1 MERNNMLNHNE
12 LVSVIIPI
20 YNVEKYLHG
29 CVDSVIK
36 QTYSNLEIILVDDGS
51 PDNCPAI
58 CNMYAQNDS
67 RIRVI
72 HKENGGLSDARN
84 AGLTIAHGEYVYFL
98 DSDDYIEPEAI
109 ETLVNEAVHYDADFV
124 FFDANVINEAGK
136 TKYHNNAYH
145 RMGLYSN
152 PLNGI
157 DMLENLMKYNE
168 YRSAVPL
175 LFIKKKVLS
184 DKKLSFIKGLIYE
197 DDLFTFQLYLESNC
211 VVHLNEALY
220 NRRVRDNSI
229 MSGNIQPK
237 NLRSIIF
244 IINEML
250 SGYVNEKGKKA
261 EIIKTRLCYMLPC
274 INRDY
279 YGLDRKERRLFSDEI
294 RSLKKNLRKENYLG
308 DPTVKKFCNKKLL
321 MQIKE
326 RMYFAAKRVIPNK
339 YKIFIMNT
347 YKKLKMRNE
356 NSNAIVKLKNT
367 KDTPRIILIG
377 SPVHGN
383 LGDHAIAIA
392 ENLMFKDKLPDR
404 EVIEILMPEYIN
416 NSRKIKRYIN
426 KDDIIFIGGGGWLGT
441 LWQHNEET
449 VREVVKKYPENKI
462 VILPQTVYFE
472 ATKEGRVELEK
483 SRRIYSSHKHLLF
496 CLREKSSYNYVLEQ
510 GFIQKPGN
518 VLLLPDMALYLQHD
532 FEETQRDG
540 ILLCFRADRER
551 ASSLVRRRTVKE
563 YLWKKGEKVSYTTTV
578 YLDSISKDKRQ
589 DVLTDKLNEYSKA
602 KLVITDRLHSM
613 LFAAIT
619 GTPCIAFDNLT
630 GKVKGVYEWIKDL
643 GYLKIAIDE
652 REAIFYID
660 QILYT
665 NAEKHS
671 VFNNEKIKEE
681 FAVLAT
687 KIDQL

>member
-1 MERNNMLNHNE
+1 M
-12 LVSVIIPI
+12 
-20 YNVEKYLHG
+20 
-29 CVDSVIK
+29 
-36 QTYSNLEIILVDDGS
+36 
-51 PDNCPAI
+51 
-58 CNMYAQNDS
+58 
-67 RIRVI
+67 
-72 HKENGGLSDARN
+72 
-84 AGLTIAHGEYVYFL
+84 
-98 DSDDYIEPEAI
+98 
-109 ETLVNEAVHYDADFV
+109 HYDADFI

-157 DMLENLMKYNE
+157 DMLEKLMRYNE

-175 LFIKKKVLS
+175 LFIKKKVLL
-184 DKKLSFIKGLIYE
+184 DNKLSFLKGLIYE

-211 VVHLNEALY
+211 VIHLGEALY

-229 MSGNIQPK
+229 MSSNTQPN

-244 IINEML
+244 IINGML
-250 SGYVNEKGKKA
+250 SSYTSEKGKKA
-261 EIIKTRLCYMLPC
+261 EVIKKRLCYMLPC
-274 INRDY
+274 VNRDY
-279 YGLDRKERRLFSDEI
+279 YRLHRKQRRPFEDDI
-294 RSLKKNLRKENYLG
+294 KKLKENLRKENYL
-308 DPTVKKFCNKKLL
+308 DEPKVKRFCNEQLL
-321 MQIKE
+321 MQIKDS
-326 RMYFAAKRVIPNK
+326 MYIAAKRIIPDK
-339 YKIFIMNT
+339 YKSSTINT
-347 YKKLKMRNE
+347 YKKFKKRRTE
-356 NSNAIVKLKNT
+356 DEAVVKLKKT
-367 KDTPRIILIG
+367 KDIPRIILIG

-392 ENLMFKDKLPDR
+392 ENLVFKDKFPNR

-426 KDDIIFIGGGGWLGT
+426 KNDVIFIGGGGWLGT

-449 VREVVKKYPENKI
+449 VRGVVKKYPENKI

-472 ATKEGRVELEK
+472 ATNEGRVELEK
-483 SRRIYSSHKHLLF
+483 SRRIYSNHKHLLF

-510 GFIQKPGN
+510 GFIQKPTN
-518 VLLLPDMALYLQHD
+518 VLLLPDMALYLQYD
-532 FEETQRDG
+532 FEESERDG

-551 ASSLVRRRTVKE
+551 ASSLIRRRTVKE
-563 YLWKKGEKVSYTTTV
+563 YLWEKGEKVSYITTV
-578 YLDSISKDKRQ
+578 YLDSISKDRRQ
-589 DVLTDKLNEYSKA
+589 DDLADKLKEYSKS

-665 NAEKHS
+665 NAEKYS

-681 FAVLAT
+681 FDVLAT
-687 KIDQL
+687 KIDKL

>member
-84 AGLTIAHGEYVYFL
+84 AGLSIAQGEYVYFL
-98 DSDDYIEPEAI
+98 DSDDYIELEAI
-109 ETLVNEAVHYDADFV
+109 ETLVNEAVHYNADFV
-124 FFDANVINEAGK
+124 FFNANVINEAGSI
-136 TKYHNNAYH
+136 KYNNNAYH
-145 RMGLYSN
+145 RLGFYSN
-152 PLNGI
+152 PLTGV
-157 DMLENLMKYNE
+157 DMVEKLMKYNE

-175 LFIKKKVLS
+175 LFIKKNVLS
-184 DKKLSFIKGLIYE
+184 ENKLTFYKGLIYE
-197 DDLFTFQLYLESNC
+197 DDLFTFQLYLVSNC
-211 VVHLNEALY
+211 VVHLDEALY

-229 MSGNIQPK
+229 MSSNIKPN
-237 NLRSIIF
+237 NLRSIVF

-250 SGYVNEKGKKA
+250 SSYTNEGGKKA
-261 EIIKTRLCYMLPC
+261 EVIKTRLCYLLPC
-274 INRDY
+274 VNRDY
-279 YGLDRKERRLFSDEI
+279 YRLDKKQRRKFDDDI
-294 RSLKKNLRKENYLG
+294 KKLKENLRKENYL
-308 DPTVKKFCNKKLL
+308 DDLQVKRFCNEQSLN
-321 MQIKE
+321 QIKD
-326 RMYFAAKRVIPNK
+326 RIYFTAKRLIPNK
-339 YKIFIMNT
+339 YKVFIIEN
-347 YKKLKMRNE
+347 YKKIKMQSEKN
-356 NSNAIVKLKNT
+356 NTIAKLKKT

-392 ENLMFKDKLPDR
+392 ENLMFKDKFSDK
-404 EVIEILMPEYIN
+404 EVIEILMPEYIY
-416 NSRKIKRYIN
+416 NSSKIRRYIN
-426 KDDIIFIGGGGWLGT
+426 KNDIIFIGGGGWLGT
-441 LWQHNEET
+441 LWLHNEET
-449 VREVVKKYPENKI
+449 VRGIIKKYPENKI
-462 VILPQTVYFE
+462 IILPQTVYFE
-472 ATKEGRVELEK
+472 ATNHGGVESEK
-483 SRRIYSSHKHLLF
+483 SRRIYSNHKQLLF
-496 CLREKSSYNYVLEQ
+496 CLRERSSYNYVLEQ
-510 GFIQKPGN
+510 GFIQKPSN
-518 VLLLPDMALYLQHD
+518 VLLLPDMALYLQYD
-532 FEETQRDG
+532 SEGSERDG

-551 ASSLVRRRTVKE
+551 ASSLIRRRTVKE
-563 YLWKKGEKVSYTTTV
+563 YLWEKGETVSYTTTV
-578 YLDSISKDKRQ
+578 YLESISKDKRQ
-589 DVLTDKLNEYSKA
+589 EVLTDKLKEYSKA
-602 KLVITDRLHSM
+602 KLIITDRLHSM

-643 GYLKIAIDE
+643 DFVKIAIDE

-665 NAEKHS
+665 NAEKHT
-671 VFNNEKIKEE
+671 VFNNEKIKRE
-681 FAVLAT
+681 FDVLAT
-687 KIDQL
+687 RINQL